1 MDLKMILRQICTY
14 IIFDL
19 IGMYFSIFVLSF
31 LQPMTDYEYK
41 LGNKGAKID
50 DLKLSND

>member
-1 MDLKMILRQICTY
+1 MGLKMILRQICTY

-19 IGMYFSIFVLSF
+19 INMYFSISCVIF